1 MDSKALESLMIPM
14 DNLEITT
21 EGLFDKLKEKKAQ
34 RRQHE
39 IDCQNLL
46 PKIET
51 ELKKIVSSYKP
62 KYKNVKISPY
72 YYTDKLDCSVGVE
85 LFNYNKLLDQ
95 DDSVID
101 SANNITDEIYELVVK
116 FAKDNKYTG
125 FTFKA
130 EVPDNCC
137 IDIKIL

>member
-1 MDSKALESLMIPM
+1 MESKVLESLIIPEY
-14 DNLEITT
+14 EIAN
-21 EGLFDKLKEKKAQ
+21 EGLFDKLNEKKAQ
-34 RRQHE
+34 RHQHE
-39 IDCQNLL
+39 SDCQNLL

-62 KYKNVKISPY
+62 KYKNVKIIPY

-125 FTFKA
+125 FKFKV
-130 EVPDNCC
+130 EIPDNCC
-137 IDIKIL
+137 IDIKVL